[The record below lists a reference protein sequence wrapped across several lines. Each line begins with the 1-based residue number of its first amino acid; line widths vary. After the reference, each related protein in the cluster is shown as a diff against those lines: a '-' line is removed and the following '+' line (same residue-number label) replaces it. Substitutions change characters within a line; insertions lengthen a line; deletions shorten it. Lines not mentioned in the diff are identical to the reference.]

1 MDGRYVWIPQVLN
14 KLVHDCRDRVGKVG
28 VTLLGDCKPLPDLLA
43 SVLNCSTSDLRGQ
56 LVQWMFENQND
67 IHMIEKWLVVRG
79 LDIKTYAV
87 HINSGSTTDG
97 L

>member
-1 MDGRYVWIPQVLN
+1 MLN